1 VQLTLG
7 VDGNDQQRTY
17 AVAEMRVR
25 RHQRSFRERVLGAY
39 RRQRAF
45 CRLRHDELLDAAHVV
60 PDAHGE
66 GEPIVQNG
74 LASCSLHHRAF
85 DRDSMEV
92 TCHAEFCAAV
102 QCVGP
107 YSLAKAIS
115 HRGRAAFAGAAR
127 SKSSPHWWAYLAP
140 LSGTLLA
147 WHRLYLGHRQIIDF
161 GTDAPHE
168 PFAKEGRKICTSAR

>member
-45 CRLRHDELLDAAHVV
+45 CRLRHEELLDAAHVV
-60 PDAHGE
+60 PDTHGE
-66 GEPIVQNG
+66 GEPIAQNG

-115 HRGRAAFAGAAR
+115 HGGGPPLLGRPVSNRVHTGGLTSR
-127 SKSSPHWWAYLAP
+127 
-140 LSGTLLA
+140 LSGTRLA
-147 WHRLYLGHRQIIDF
+147 WHRLYVGHRQ
-161 GTDAPHE
+161 
-168 PFAKEGRKICTSAR
+168 